1 MAPPSVLIHALLYH
15 TISTLAPNALGLC
28 LPGIFYWFRR
38 CFLIGRPEW
47 SRHRARWQTVCL
59 APTHTDQT
67 RSWGLLLFILLAYS
81 GPALLICTIGLVR
94 FSALVINSVRLE
106 NTLGLCSDRVHNVI
120 GDTEYKTTDKT
131 SIKDVVLTA
140 AQLITTKSIMKI
152 GQQMEMNEGRHKWLS

>member
-1 MAPPSVLIHALLYH
+1 M
-15 TISTLAPNALGLC
+15 
-28 LPGIFYWFRR
+28 
-38 CFLIGRPEW
+38 
-47 SRHRARWQTVCL
+47 
-59 APTHTDQT
+59 
-67 RSWGLLLFILLAYS
+67 
-81 GPALLICTIGLVR
+81 R